1 MLVSFSDPHL
11 PSVVQNT
18 EHQFVF
24 VLFGFGEL
32 AVSGVCVLQ
41 FVHEGNISGFG
52 EPALLVQQG
61 QDAWRVVLQEDQ
73 DKRKSFIYCFL
84 V

>member
-1 MLVSFSDPHL
+1 MIVSLSDPHL

-32 AVSGVCVLQ
+32 AVTGVCGLQ
-41 FVHEGNISGFG
+41 FVHKRNISGFR

-61 QDAWRVVLQEDQ
+61 QDAWRVVLQTVRSD
-73 DKRKSFIYCFL
+73 
-84 V
+84 